1 MTRINRKV
9 VRLTAARFRG
19 EEIVVELHPT
29 AVFVRMK
36 RSPESFP
43 ILHADLYE
51 IAGMRHAK
59 LVSGVAG
66 APRTGR

>member
-19 EEIVVELHPT
+19 EEIVVELHPM
-29 AVFVRMK
+29 AVFVRTK

-43 ILHADLYE
+43 IP
-51 IAGMRHAK
+51 RSCTRTSTK
-59 LVSGVAG
+59 LLPCGTPNV
-66 APRTGR
+66 

>member
-29 AVFVRMK
+29 AVFVRTK
-36 RSPESFP
+36 RSPEGFP
-43 ILHADLYE
+43 ILYADLFE
-51 IAGMRHAK
+51 IAAMRHAK
-59 LVSGVAG
+59 SVTGFGV